1 MRFLKLYGGILLTLI
16 SVLVLVLTFYKVIDL
31 DKEVYNGVL
40 VGCAVA
46 IVLGVIVSVVGGK
59 SADKIGGK

>member
-16 SVLVLVLTFYKVIDL
+16 SVLVLVLTFYKVVDL
-31 DKEVYNGVL
+31 EKEVYNWTL
-40 VGCAVA
+40 VVCAVA
-46 IVLGVIVSVVGGK
+46 IILGVVISVAGGK

>member
-1 MRFLKLYGGILLTLI
+1 MRFLKLYGGALLIIITTI
-16 SVLVLVLTFYKVIDL
+16 VLYVSFTDDNM
-31 DKEVYNGVL
+31 DKGVYNWTL

-46 IVLGVIVSVVGGK
+46 VILGVLLMVFGGK